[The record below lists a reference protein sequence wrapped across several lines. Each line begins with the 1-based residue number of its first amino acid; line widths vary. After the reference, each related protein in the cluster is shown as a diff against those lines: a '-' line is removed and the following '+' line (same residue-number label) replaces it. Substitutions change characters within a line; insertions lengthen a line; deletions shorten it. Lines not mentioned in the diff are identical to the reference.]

1 MKQLFSYLALI
12 IVCCSCENDMNAV
25 RAFDKNK
32 MGVEQAYDVE
42 TIMSQTAHVKGV
54 LTAPYMERHVTSP
67 AYTEFP
73 NSLRVVFYNDS
84 LIQTSILTANYGKM
98 DEKENNIYLR
108 DSVVFISYFKGV
120 IEKER
125 LDCKE
130 LKWDD
135 KRKLFISN
143 SLCRVVSFPADTLY
157 GQGLEANQ
165 DFSWWQ
171 FINSYGSFLPP
182 DSIANFN

>member
-84 LIQTSILTANYGKM
+84 LVQTSILTANYGKM

-143 SLCRVVSFPADTLY
+143 TLCRVARPGDTLY

-171 FINSYGSFLPP
+171 FIDAYGSFLPP
-182 DSIANFN
+182 DSMVNFD

>member
-1 MKQLFSYLALI
+1 MKQLFSYIALVT
-12 IVCCSCENDMNAV
+12 VCCSCENDVNAV
-25 RAFDKNK
+25 RAFDESKIS
-32 MGVEQAYDVE
+32 VEQAYDVE

-54 LTAPYMERHVTSP
+54 LTAPYMERHVAAP

-98 DEKENNIYLR
+98 DEKDNNIYLR
-108 DSVVFISYFKGV
+108 DSVVFISYFKGM
-120 IEKER
+120 IAKER

-130 LKWDD
+130 LQWDD
-135 KRKLFISN
+135 KKKLFVSN
-143 SLCRVVSFPADTLY
+143 SLCRVARPGDTLY

-171 FINSYGSFLPP
+171 FIDAYGSFLPP
-182 DSIANFN
+182 DSMVNFD